1 MKKTPVYY
9 VKPEDFHIEYSLSQ
23 EKGEPTRKLLLM
35 FEKIA
40 KGYSSQFRGNKLDI
54 DACVNYA
61 TFEAWKKWDKY
72 DKERSSNIF
81 AFFTQMIKNDLAQHH
96 KKIFHKKELYINIE
110 SLFANNR
117 DN

>member
-1 MKKTPVYY
+1 MSKQQVYY
-9 VKPEDFHIEYSLSQ
+9 VKPEDFHTEYTLSEQ
-23 EKGEPTRKLLLM
+23 KGKPTDKLIKM

-40 KGYSSQFRGNKLDI
+40 IGYSKRYRGNKIDI

-72 DKERSSNIF
+72 NKERSSNIF

-96 KKIFHKKELYINIE
+96 NKIFHKKELYISID
-110 SLFANNR
+110 SLFTNNR